1 MAQNLL
7 DRISAISNDLS
18 KSERRVASTILED
31 PQKVVGENI
40 AQLAKRAMVSE
51 PTVFR
56 FCKHFGANGF
66 PDFKLAL
73 SSCLSKETVL
83 RPERVR
89 TGDSVDDVVSK
100 VVGTAVAG
108 LKDLERN
115 LDTTVLARCIDVLSQ
130 SRRTVIAGQGLSD
143 SAAREFHHRLCLMGI
158 GCEIYSDPVLMLPAA
173 ASLRQGEVLMCI
185 SASGQNKDV
194 VMAASLSMDNGTS
207 VIGVCPS
214 DTALSDLCSLHLRCG
229 QSLGLDYEA
238 LMMSRLAIQC
248 LLDTLVA
255 GISLRRADLIRDA
268 QPKLYRAMQ
277 KTYLGVSDDSRETIE
292 EQTHSDELKPNE
304 PISTIN
310 WPF

>member
-31 PQKVVGENI
+31 PLKAVGENI

-73 SSCLSKETVL
+73 SSCISSESVL

-89 TGDSVDDVVSK
+89 SGDSVDDVVSK

-130 SRRTVIAGQGLSD
+130 ARRIVVVSQGLSE
-143 SAAREFHHRLCLMGI
+143 SVAREFVHRLCLMGLC
-158 GCEIYSDPVLMLPAA
+158 CESYSDPSLMLPAA
-173 ASLRQGEVLMCI
+173 ASLRQGDVLLSV
-185 SASGQNKDV
+185 SATGQNRDV
-194 VMAASLSMDNGTS
+194 VAAASLGRDNGVS
-207 VIGVCPS
+207 VIGVCPEQ
-214 DTALSDLCSLHLRCG
+214 TPLSDLCVLHLRCG
-229 QSLGLDYEA
+229 QILGVEYETI
-238 LMMSRLAIQC
+238 MMSRLVILC
-248 LLDTLVA
+248 LLDALAA
-255 GISLRRADLIRDA
+255 GISLRRADLIGEIKTR
-268 QPKLYRAMQ
+268 LGRAMQ
-277 KTYLGVSDDSRETIE
+277 KNYLTHAKE
-292 EQTHSDELKPNE
+292 EELVAEEKNRSDELKPNE